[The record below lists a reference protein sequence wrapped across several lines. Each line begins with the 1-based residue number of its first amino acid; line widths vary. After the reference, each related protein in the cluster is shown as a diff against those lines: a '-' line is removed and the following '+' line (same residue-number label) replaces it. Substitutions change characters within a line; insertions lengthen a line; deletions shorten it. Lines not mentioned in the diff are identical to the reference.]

1 MEISSPAKYKT
12 VRIRCPQCLNYMD
25 ATSDGKETF
34 KGCCP
39 HCKSVVFEQRHSRE
53 RIIRIRQQ
61 S

>member
-1 MEISSPAKYKT
+1 MEMSSPAKYKT

-25 ATSDGKETF
+25 ATSDGKETL

-39 HCKSVVFEQRHSRE
+39 HCKSLVFEQRHPRE
-53 RIIRIRQQ
+53 RIIRIRKQ